1 MERRTDRNGY
11 IGQRSPI
18 FLAPGTGSPIDN
30 FSSDRS
36 GGRDGFSFQF
46 HPLLTSCYKAL
57 FLTGHGPV
65 PVPVCGLMGGDT
77 PYSCE
82 EDLK

>member
-11 IGQRSPI
+11 IGQWSPI
-18 FLAPGTGSPIDN
+18 LAPETGFPIDN

-46 HPLLTSCYKAL
+46 HSLLTSCYEAL
-57 FLTGHGPV
+57 FLTGHGPI

-77 PYSCE
+77 SYSSE

>member
-1 MERRTDRNGY
+1 MERRTDRNDY
-11 IGQRSPI
+11 IGQWSPI
-18 FLAPGTGSPIDN
+18 FLSPGTGFPIDN

-46 HPLLTSCYKAL
+46 HPLLASCYEAL
-57 FLTGHGPV
+57 FLTGHGPI
-65 PVPVCGLMGGDT
+65 PVPVCGLVGGDSS
-77 PYSCE
+77 YSCE